1 MKFVTCYE
9 MPQSNAWQW
18 CIETQCDTKKK
29 IIRKGGI
36 KSGMERHRVGRKW
49 DWLISEAQSSKS
61 GMVI

>member
-1 MKFVTCYE
+1 MKFVTFYE

-36 KSGMERHRVGRKW
+36 KSGMERHRVG
-49 DWLISEAQSSKS
+49 
-61 GMVI
+61 